1 MLKISLMDQS
11 DLDEAYQIE
20 KQVNPTP
27 WSKENFYSSFEIGH
41 HSLICKADSQLI
53 GFIIFSII
61 KREAHLLNI
70 GIIKDWQN
78 KGAGSLLL
86 ESLIKQ
92 SKVLGAKKIFLE
104 VRSKNQK
111 ALSFYKK
118 YKFIEDALRV
128 DYYSGDNPD
137 DAILMSLEI

>member
-11 DLDEAYQIE
+11 DLDEAYKIE

-41 HSLICKADSQLI
+41 HSLICKADSRLI
-53 GFIIFSII
+53 GFIIFSIV

-92 SKVLGAKKIFLE
+92 SKVL
-104 VRSKNQK
+104 
-111 ALSFYKK
+111 
-118 YKFIEDALRV
+118 
-128 DYYSGDNPD
+128 
-137 DAILMSLEI
+137 

>member
-1 MLKISLMDQS
+1 MDQS

-41 HSLICKADSQLI
+41 HSLICKADSRLI
-53 GFIIFSII
+53 GFVIFSII
-61 KREAHLLNI
+61 KTESHLLNI

>member
-11 DLDEAYQIE
+11 DLDEAYKIE

-104 VRSKNQK
+104 VR
-111 ALSFYKK
+111 
-118 YKFIEDALRV
+118 
-128 DYYSGDNPD
+128 
-137 DAILMSLEI
+137 